1 MDFNLLEMFLPKK
14 IKRIKKAT
22 ELQLTDEEI
31 RAIEL
36 SRAKKNKEEM
46 DEAIRDTFEAER
58 QLQKYN
64 AVEEPKR
71 KARELEE
78 MKKRQ
83 HYFAYRKTPE
93 SYGEEQLRAKLGR
106 ELYLEEDLW
115 LKVREMEGFALT
127 MQSRK
132 FFETLTVDGF
142 VDFNV
147 HENYEANF
155 ESESRRN
162 VAHLV
167 GYESIYAIELTKIL
181 CNNMTQFLDV
191 YTQQV
196 PRKDQDVAFIYR
208 IDEDSCTRLHGEL
221 LHARERY
228 LDYGDHGV
236 EGLDSV
242 RIYQPTLANSV
253 VLTRR
258 LTRKMLC
265 ECYVLDPQSGYFR
278 RLA

>member
-22 ELQLTDEEI
+22 ELQLTEEEI
-31 RAIEL
+31 RAIEE
-36 SRAKKNKEEM
+36 SRRSRKEK
-46 DEAIRDTFEAER
+46 ER
-58 QLQKYN
+58 EDACNEILQGERELQKYN
-64 AVEEPKR
+64 EVAEPQR
-71 KARELEE
+71 KARELAV

-83 HYFAYRKTPE
+83 NYFARRRTPE
-93 SYGEEQLRAKLGR
+93 SYGEATLRQRLGR

-115 LKVREMEGFALT
+115 LKVREMDGFALT

-132 FFETLTVDGF
+132 FFQTLNVDGF

-147 HENYEANF
+147 HENSEPDF
-155 ESESRRN
+155 ESASRRN

-167 GYESIYAIELTKIL
+167 GYESIYAIELTKVL
-181 CNNMTQFLDV
+181 CNNMQQFLEV
-191 YTQQV
+191 YAQQV
-196 PRKDQDVAFIYR
+196 PKKEQEIAFIYR

-228 LDYGDHGV
+228 LDYGDYGV
-236 EGLDSV
+236 EGLDST
-242 RIYQPTLANSV
+242 RIFQPSLMNSV

-258 LTRKMLC
+258 LTKAMMC
-265 ECYVLDPQSGYFR
+265 ECYVLDTQSGYFR